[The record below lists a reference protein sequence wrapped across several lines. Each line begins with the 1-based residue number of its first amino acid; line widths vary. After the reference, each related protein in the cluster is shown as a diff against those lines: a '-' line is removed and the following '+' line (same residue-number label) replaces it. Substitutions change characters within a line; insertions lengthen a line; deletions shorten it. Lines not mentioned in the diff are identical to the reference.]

1 MIRVGALIAAAV
13 LGGCAQQTAPVAI
26 PATGGCKAESVQ
38 RFVGQPAD
46 AVQAEAL
53 RLSGARVVRR
63 YATGD
68 MLTMDYRADRLNIET
83 DASGRV
89 VRLTCG

>member
-1 MIRVGALIAAAV
+1 MTRAGLLIAAAV
-13 LGGCAQQTAPVAI
+13 LGGCAQRNVTAAI
-26 PATGGCKAESVQ
+26 PATGECKADAAQ
-38 RFVGQPAD
+38 RFVGQPGD

-53 RLSGARVVRR
+53 GLTGARVVRR
-63 YATGD
+63 FATGD

>member
-1 MIRVGALIAAAV
+1 MIRGGTLIAAAV
-13 LGGCAQQTAPVAI
+13 LGGCAPRNAPVAI
-26 PATGGCKAESVQ
+26 PATGGCKAEPVQ
-38 RFVGQPAD
+38 HLVGQPAD
-46 AVQAEAL
+46 AVEAEAL
-53 RLSGARVVRR
+53 RLSGARIVRR
-63 YATGD
+63 DATDD

>member
-1 MIRVGALIAAAV
+1 MTRAGVLIAAAV
-13 LGGCAQQTAPVAI
+13 LGGCAQHSVPAAI
-26 PATGGCKAESVQ
+26 PATGECRADAVQ
-38 RFVGQPAD
+38 QFVGQPAD

-53 RLSGARVVRR
+53 RQSGARVVRR

-83 DASGRV
+83 DAGGRV